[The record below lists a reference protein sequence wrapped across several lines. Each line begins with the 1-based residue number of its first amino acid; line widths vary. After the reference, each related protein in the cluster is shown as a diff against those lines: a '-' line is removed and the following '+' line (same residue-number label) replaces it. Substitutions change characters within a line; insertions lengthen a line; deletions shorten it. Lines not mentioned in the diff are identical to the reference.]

1 MALLSDDS
9 ADPNRVDPDD
19 VHKIV
24 CLELNLDSELVKS
37 KSRKREVVKARQ
49 IIFYLAY
56 KYSGLSLKKIGEPYL
71 KRDHSTIIHN
81 IEQFHNWYDTEP
93 NFKALV
99 EKIEGKIV

>member
-1 MALLSDDS
+1 MDSKLSLIHI
-9 ADPNRVDPDD
+9 
-19 VHKIV
+19 HKIV
-24 CLELNLDSELVKS
+24 CLELNLDSELVRS

-81 IEQFHNWYDTEP
+81 LAQIRNLMDTEP
-93 NFKALV
+93 NFRGLV